1 LVGRKRRKQLLG
13 NVDNRKGKNKERKK
27 NPKKDPKAFSVISSK
42 GEDMEPPPMSLR
54 LCVLTFVL
62 SKTNDAINFP
72 IVGTVVVL
80 GISFFSLFDI
90 KVFPTSICFQF
101 KRKSETRKNRF

>member
-13 NVDNRKGKNKERKK
+13 NVDNRKGKNKERKTQK
-27 NPKKDPKAFSVISSK
+27 RDPKAFSVISSK